1 MDIFA
6 TCHTINDH
14 ISANEDLKARN
25 ELIKLLDYH
34 RLENLSYL
42 PIVNHLIRATGLYPY
57 LQEENSSWQERFIL
71 EAFKVDIGGTEATLH
86 REQSSLL
93 KKLIEGQNI
102 AVSAPTSFGKSF
114 VIDAFISIKQPQNV
128 MIIVPTIAL
137 TDETRRRLC
146 KKFSGEYKIIT
157 TTDVVLAEKNIFIFP
172 QERAMHYFNKLD
184 SIDMLI
190 IDEFYKASSKYDKER
205 SPALLKAII
214 KLSAKAKQKY
224 FLAPNIASIVSNV
237 FTEGMVFEDKLG
249 FNTVYLE
256 RKDLYEEIGKD
267 LVKKEAALL
276 KILFENKAKSLI
288 YAASYPQIELVST
301 LLIANLPLSESTLLI
316 EFATWLSENYQSNW
330 NLTNL
335 IRRGTGIHNGQMH
348 RSLSQIQVKLFEEK
362 RGLESIISTSSII
375 EGVNTSAEN
384 VIIWRNRKSGS
395 NSILDS
401 FTYKNIIGRG
411 GRMFKH
417 FIGKIFLLEKPPVDD
432 HTQLDIEFPDSILGD
447 IDENLYKSSLTVD
460 QISKITIF
468 KKEMYDIIGQ
478 ESYERLLRENI
489 LQSNDSEFIKGIAK
503 DMKERP
509 EEWNGLSYLNSDNSN
524 NWDRLLYKLINLRPG
539 EWGDGRYSEQHSK
552 FIAFMK
558 ILPNN
563 WDYTIPEMLAVLDEY
578 DIDINQF
585 FKLERIAS
593 FNLSALANDINVLY
607 KEIINNGVDIS
618 SFISKVSHA
627 FLPSVVY
634 QLEEY
639 GLPRMISKKLQ
650 NARLINFHDEQ
661 LTIHSTLEIFKGIGL
676 EEIKA
681 YSFLDSFD
689 KYIIGY
695 FYEGI
700 ILERSIKK
708 P

>member
-6 TCHTINDH
+6 TCHIINDY

-34 RLENLSYL
+34 RSNNLSYS
-42 PIVNHLIRATGLYPY
+42 PIVNHLIRVTGLYPY
-57 LQEENSSWQERFIL
+57 LQEENSNWQERFIL
-71 EAFKVDIGGTEATLH
+71 EAFKVDIGGREATLH
-86 REQSSLL
+86 REQSHLL

-114 VIDAFISIKQPQNV
+114 VIDAFISIKKPQNV

-146 KKFSGEYKIIT
+146 KKFSGSYKIIT
-157 TTDVVLAEKNIFIFP
+157 TTEVALAEKNIFIFP

-184 SIDMLI
+184 TIDMLI

-205 SPALLKAII
+205 SPTLLKAII

-237 FTEGMVFEDKLG
+237 FTEGMIFEDKLG

-256 RKDLYEEIGKD
+256 RKDLYNEIGKD
-267 LVKKEAALL
+267 LVKKENALL

-288 YAASYPQIELVST
+288 YAASYPQIEMVSR
-301 LLIANLPLSESTLLI
+301 LLIANIPLSENLLLI
-316 EFATWLSENYQSNW
+316 EFATWLSENYLSNW
-330 NLTNL
+330 TLTSL
-335 IRRGTGIHNGQMH
+335 ISRGVGIHNGQMH
-348 RSLSQIQVKLFEEK
+348 RSLSQIQVKLFEEE
-362 RGLESIISTSSII
+362 RGLETIISTSSII

-417 FIGKIFLLEKPPVDD
+417 FIGKIFLLEKPPIDD

-447 IDENLYKSSLTVD
+447 IDENLYKDSLTTD
-460 QISKITIF
+460 QISKIAVF

-489 LQSNDSEFIKGIAK
+489 LQSNDSEFIKSIAR
-503 DMKERP
+503 DMKEQP
-509 EEWNGLSYLNSDNSN
+509 EEWNGLSYLNSDDSN

-552 FIAFMK
+552 FVAFIK

-563 WDYTIPEMLAVLDEY
+563 WTYTIPEMLDVLDKY

-593 FNLSALANDINVLY
+593 FNLSALASDINVLY

-650 NARLINFHDEQ
+650 NAGIINFFDEQ
-661 LTIHSTLEIFKGIGL
+661 LTIHGALEIFKKVNIA
-676 EEIKA
+676 EIKQ
-681 YSFLDSFD
+681 YTFLDSFD
-689 KYIIGY
+689 KYILDY
-695 FYEGI
+695 FYEGVT
-700 ILERSIKK
+700 LERTN
-708 P
+708 